1 MCCTEHKGKTQKGSL
16 SMPKKKTF
24 RFSEKWNLR
33 FMDLAKLIAGW
44 SKDDSTKV
52 GCVIIG
58 PDKEVRSMGYNGFP
72 RGVDDTIQARKI
84 RPTKYDFTEH
94 AERNAIYNAGLYGA
108 SVKGCSL
115 YVTLPPCADCARG
128 IIQSGISEIIYLDMP
143 KDDSQKIAGWRDK
156 LNVSF
161 EMFDEAGIIY
171 KPLNGSPN
179 RGPVADCFAT
189 LKIFDTME
197 LNQLSDNLIR
207 VNGRE
212 LQSYICTEETNELI
226 SEMILNNSFYNIA
239 QETADFIITRNH
251 VVRAYDIG
259 TPVCEARAKKLL
271 SPNFAKDTNQKVVAL
286 LDFQKSLIK
295 YVNRNA
301 ATLTEITNKIANADV
316 AIINSI
322 IENNNLP
329 QVKQAITEKIK
340 RTIEREFIKKSRE
353 YK

>member
-1 MCCTEHKGKTQKGSL
+1 MTNKN
-16 SMPKKKTF
+16 TF

-33 FMDLAKLIAGW
+33 FMDLAKLIAQW
-44 SKDDSTKV
+44 SKDESTKV

-72 RGVDDTIQARKI
+72 RGVDDTISTRKL

-143 KDDSQKIAGWRDK
+143 KDNSQKIAGWRDK
-156 LNVSF
+156 LSVSF
-161 EMFDEAGIIY
+161 EMFDEAGVIY
-171 KPLNGSPN
+171 KPLNASPN
-179 RGPVADCFAT
+179 KEPSADCFAT
-189 LKIFDTME
+189 LKVFDTNE

-207 VNGRE
+207 VNGKE
-212 LQSYICTEETNELI
+212 LQSYICTEETNELVR
-226 SEMILNNSFYNIA
+226 EMVLNNSFHNTA

-251 VVRAYDIG
+251 VIRAYDIG
-259 TPVCEARAKKLL
+259 QAVFETRAKKLL
-271 SPNFAKDTNQKVVAL
+271 TPNFVTNTTQKIVAL
-286 LDFQKSLIK
+286 LDFQKALIK

-301 ATLTEITNKIANADV
+301 ATLTEITNKIADADV
-316 AIINSI
+316 AIVNSI

-329 QVKQAITEKIK
+329 QVKQAIAEKTK
-340 RTIEREFIKKSRE
+340 RTIEREFIKKNRE